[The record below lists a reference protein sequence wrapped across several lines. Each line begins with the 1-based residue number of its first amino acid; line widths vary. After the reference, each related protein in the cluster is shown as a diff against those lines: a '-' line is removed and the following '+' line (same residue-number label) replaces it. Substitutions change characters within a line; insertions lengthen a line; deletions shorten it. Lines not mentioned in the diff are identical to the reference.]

1 MPPVKAQFGMTKVIV
16 SDIERAFTF
25 YHSVFGLEESA
36 RVSKGEGESEMHEII
51 MGSER
56 GKMSVPSLV
65 VQSYP
70 NKPLPPPGVV
80 TLGFI
85 VPDLEAAID
94 KAVNSGAIIKRPI
107 TSMPEHG
114 IKVAFVSDPEG
125 HLLEV
130 VQML

>member
-16 SDIERAFTF
+16 SDIERAFAF

-107 TSMPEHG
+107 TLMPEHG